1 MSFAYLSKQT
11 NNLAITFKEKHHL
24 DNRIK
29 ESETIRNKYPDR
41 VPVIVEKHL
50 NSTIADIDK
59 NKFLVPG
66 NLTMGQF
73 AYVIRRR
80 MKLPPEQ
87 GIFLFIRK
95 QIIPPHFMLMSSL
108 YKEYKDDDGFLYIT
122 YTNENTFG

>member
-1 MSFAYLSKQT
+1 MCVWLREIFCVPNISLVVNSAMKMLIEEI
-11 NNLAITFKEKHHL
+11 NLILE
-24 DNRIK
+24 
-29 ESETIRNKYPDR
+29 
-41 VPVIVEKHL
+41 
-50 NSTIADIDK
+50 
-59 NKFLVPG
+59 
-66 NLTMGQF
+66 
-73 AYVIRRR
+73 R